1 MIDQMDC
8 DRDDELNGGDG
19 EDEGDFLPPSC
30 SQIGHPVIF
39 CHRTSP

>member
-19 EDEGDFLPPSC
+19 EDEGDLPPSC
-30 SQIGHPVIF
+30 SQIGHPVTF